1 MKPTIA
7 ITMGDAAGI
16 GPEIIVKALAG
27 KEIYDYCR
35 PLVIGHK
42 AALDREQAALGLNLD
57 LVTVAD
63 LSQIQ
68 PGKPA
73 IWDFPDI
80 PPPLVHPGQPDAA
93 TGRAAAAYIQT
104 AVQLA
109 LGKRVSAI
117 TTAPISKYALH
128 QAGYNYPGHTEFLA
142 ELTQTEEYAMMLT
155 GGPLRVI
162 LVTTHCALKDVP
174 AKLNQSLIL
183 KTIRITHKYLPQW
196 GVKHPRIAVAALNPH
211 GGESGILGREEQELI
226 EPAVRQAQAENIQ
239 VSGPYPADTLFH
251 RAANGEFDAAVV
263 MYHDQGLI
271 PLKLLAF
278 RQAVNITLGL
288 PILRTSVGHGC
299 AFDIAGRS
307 QADPESLIQAIRLAS
322 EAIGTDNEI
331 KNEKF

>member
-1 MKPTIA
+1 MKPIIA

-16 GPEIIVKALAG
+16 GPEIIVKALVG
-27 KEIYDYCR
+27 KEVYAYCR

-42 AALDREQAALGLNLD
+42 TMLDREQATLGLSLD
-57 LVTVAD
+57 LATVAD

-73 IWDFPDI
+73 VWDFPDI
-80 PPPLVHPGQPDAA
+80 PPPLVRPGQPDAA
-93 TGRAAAAYIQT
+93 TGRAAVAYIKK

-109 LGKRVSAI
+109 LQKQVSAI
-117 TTAPISKYALH
+117 TTAPISKYAMH
-128 QAGYNYPGHTEFLA
+128 QAGYNYPGHTELLA

-155 GGPLRVI
+155 GNPLRVI

-174 AKLNQSLIL
+174 ARLSQSQIL
-183 KTIRITHKYLPQW
+183 KTIRIAHKYLPQW

-211 GGESGILGREEQELI
+211 GGESGILGREEQEII
-226 EPAVRQAQAENIQ
+226 EPAIRQAQAENIQ
-239 VSGPYPADTLFH
+239 VSGPHPADTLFH
-251 RAANGEFDAAVV
+251 RAAHGEFDATVV

-307 QADPESLIQAIRLAS
+307 QADPQSLIQAVKLAS
-322 EAIGTDNEI
+322 QAIGTADEI
-331 KNEKF
+331 